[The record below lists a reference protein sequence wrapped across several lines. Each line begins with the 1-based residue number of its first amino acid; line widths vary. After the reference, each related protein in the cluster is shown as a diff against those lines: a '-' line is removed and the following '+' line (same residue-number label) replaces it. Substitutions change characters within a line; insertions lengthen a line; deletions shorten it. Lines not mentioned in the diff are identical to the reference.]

1 MTNCFLAY
9 SMINNGYNPRSHALL
24 IQRLL
29 AAQQP
34 LSDFEN
40 ANFTGFTPLLARQ
53 FLGAN
58 VLMHDQVPM
67 AHPSALSFVSA
78 ANVAPSYGML
88 QAMMMVNN
96 ERSTANRAS
105 VWLQD
110 TANQGHAARLLVDRV
125 SQQER
130 LIQSN
135 DRSLKRIELS
145 NSITQLHREPAAV
158 RDGKHA
164 ELVVQSQRQGAL
176 LVEADEGISKATKK
190 KASKDKASKP
200 KQDTKWLVFYDELRQ
215 YREEYGDCIVPRGF
229 TFDPRLASW
238 VAEQRK
244 QYKLRQDG
252 KNSSITPK
260 RIELLNEIG
269 FAWNAQEAAWER
281 HLTDLKGFKEEF
293 GDCLVPLEHP
303 KYPKLGLWVK
313 EQRRHYTLMKQS
325 KPSHMT
331 EERARALN
339 TVGFCWDTHEA
350 VWGERLRELAEY
362 KARFGDCKVP
372 TNFSA
377 NPKLGTWVHHQRRQ
391 YKKLMEGKRCHIT
404 AKRVR
409 ALESIGFVWFPRER
423 VRHSQAASSES
434 DTESEL
440 EDWEDDIDLRP
451 KKRQRLRGN

>member
-1 MTNCFLAY
+1 MT
-9 SMINNGYNPRSHALL
+9 SDGYDTNRTLL
-24 IQRLL
+24 IHRLC
-29 AAQQP
+29 AARQAER
-34 LSDFEN
+34 SFEN
-40 ANFTGFTPLLARQ
+40 ANIPELTPLLTRPS
-53 FLGAN
+53 FGAN
-58 VLMHDQVPM
+58 VPQQLPLT
-67 AHPSALSFVSA
+67 HPSALGLAIAINA
-78 ANVAPSYGML
+78 APNYGML
-88 QAMMMVNN
+88 QTMMMMNN
-96 ERSTANRAS
+96 ERSNAYRERFLLQERANRE
-105 VWLQD
+105 
-110 TANQGHAARLLVDRV
+110 HAARLLADRV

-135 DRSLKRIELS
+135 ERVLKRMEDCK
-145 NSITQLHREPAAV
+145 SITTMQRPREAV
-158 RDGKHA
+158 AVPGM
-164 ELVVQSQRQGAL
+164 GC
-176 LVEADEGISKATKK
+176 ADEGTQEPTKK
-190 KASKDKASKP
+190 KKAQKQKVSKP

-229 TFDPRLASW
+229 TLNPRLASW
-238 VAEQRK
+238 AAEQRK
-244 QYKLRQDG
+244 QYKLRQDC

-281 HLTDLKGFKEEF
+281 HITDLKKFKEEY
-293 GDCLVPLEHP
+293 GDCLVPLNYP

-313 EQRRHYTLMKQS
+313 EQRRHYALMRQS

-331 EERARALN
+331 EERARALDAI
-339 TVGFCWDTHEA
+339 GFCWDTHEA

-362 KARFGDCKVP
+362 KAQFGDCKVP

-391 YKKLMEGKRCHIT
+391 YKKLMEGQRCHIT
-404 AKRVR
+404 VERVR

-423 VRHSQAASSES
+423 VRHSQTASSES

-451 KKRQRLRGN
+451 KKRQRSRGN